1 MKLEKQKSKFR
12 WIVFISVLFT
22 YLIMSVQR
30 TAPGLITDQ
39 LMVEYQLTASTV
51 GILASIHF
59 FIFTSLQIPMGILVD
74 RYGPDR
80 ILFIGSL
87 LTGIGISIYSCSP
100 NEYILLF
107 ARVLTGTGDA
117 TVWISIVLILS
128 EWFQKNEFTRII
140 GFAGMTGSIGFLMAT
155 VPLSAWI
162 DQNGWRI
169 PFFTIG
175 ILLVL
180 CFITLYFVLF
190 KLPAQLLLKNTIDN
204 ERTIREGLLQQ
215 LKRVFTNRQTLA
227 LFFCHFGIV
236 GGFIGFISSW
246 AIPFGIEIYGMS
258 RSEASQMIM
267 TGLFGAIFG
276 APLASW
282 LSSRLGTIKQL
293 YVFIHILVVSSWF
306 VFLIFRG
313 QPPIILLYFLFIL
326 IGFGFGSSVLTF
338 AIVRKHFSIYDSG
351 VVSGVANTG
360 GFLSAVLLPTIFGT
374 ILGYF
379 QQTTDHL
386 THGYFVAFISPVI
399 FSLLGLIG
407 ICFVREKEMSTD
419 K

>member
-180 CFITLYFVLF
+180 CLITLYFVLF

-246 AIPFGIEIYGMS
+246 GVPFGIEIYGMS

-276 APLASW
+276 APLAGW

>member
-169 PFFTIG
+169 PF
-175 ILLVL
+175 L
-180 CFITLYFVLF
+180 
-190 KLPAQLLLKNTIDN
+190 
-204 ERTIREGLLQQ
+204 
-215 LKRVFTNRQTLA
+215 
-227 LFFCHFGIV
+227 
-236 GGFIGFISSW
+236 
-246 AIPFGIEIYGMS
+246 
-258 RSEASQMIM
+258 
-267 TGLFGAIFG
+267 
-276 APLASW
+276 
-282 LSSRLGTIKQL
+282 RLG
-293 YVFIHILVVSSWF
+293 Y
-306 VFLIFRG
+306 
-313 QPPIILLYFLFIL
+313 
-326 IGFGFGSSVLTF
+326 
-338 AIVRKHFSIYDSG
+338 
-351 VVSGVANTG
+351 
-360 GFLSAVLLPTIFGT
+360 
-374 ILGYF
+374 
-379 QQTTDHL
+379 
-386 THGYFVAFISPVI
+386 
-399 FSLLGLIG
+399 
-407 ICFVREKEMSTD
+407 C
-419 K
+419 

>member
-227 LFFCHFGIV
+227 LFFCH
-236 GGFIGFISSW
+236 
-246 AIPFGIEIYGMS
+246 
-258 RSEASQMIM
+258 
-267 TGLFGAIFG
+267 L
-276 APLASW
+276 
-282 LSSRLGTIKQL
+282 
-293 YVFIHILVVSSWF
+293 
-306 VFLIFRG
+306 
-313 QPPIILLYFLFIL
+313 
-326 IGFGFGSSVLTF
+326 
-338 AIVRKHFSIYDSG
+338 
-351 VVSGVANTG
+351 
-360 GFLSAVLLPTIFGT
+360 VLLVGLLVLF
-374 ILGYF
+374 
-379 QQTTDHL
+379 
-386 THGYFVAFISPVI
+386 
-399 FSLLGLIG
+399 LLGQFLL
-407 ICFVREKEMSTD
+407 V
-419 K
+419 

>member
-1 MKLEKQKSKFR
+1 MEKQKSKFR

-246 AIPFGIEIYGMS
+246 AVPFGIEIYGMS

>member
-1 MKLEKQKSKFR
+1 M
-12 WIVFISVLFT
+12 
-22 YLIMSVQR
+22 
-30 TAPGLITDQ
+30 A
-39 LMVEYQLTASTV
+39 
-51 GILASIHF
+51 
-59 FIFTSLQIPMGILVD
+59 
-74 RYGPDR
+74 
-80 ILFIGSL
+80 
-87 LTGIGISIYSCSP
+87 YS
-100 NEYILLF
+100 
-107 ARVLTGTGDA
+107 
-117 TVWISIVLILS
+117 
-128 EWFQKNEFTRII
+128 
-140 GFAGMTGSIGFLMAT
+140 
-155 VPLSAWI
+155 
-162 DQNGWRI
+162 
-169 PFFTIG
+169 FFTIG

-246 AIPFGIEIYGMS
+246 AVPFGIEIYGMS

>member
-162 DQNGWRI
+162 DHNGWRI

-246 AIPFGIEIYGMS
+246 AVPFGIEIYGMS

>member
-246 AIPFGIEIYGMS
+246 AVPFGIEIYGMS

>member
-39 LMVEYQLTASTV
+39 LMVEFQLTASTV

-246 AIPFGIEIYGMS
+246 AVPFGIEIYGMS

>member
-39 LMVEYQLTASTV
+39 LMVEFQLTASTV

>member
-246 AIPFGIEIYGMS
+246 AVPFGLEIYGMS

-407 ICFVREKEMSTD
+407 ICFVREKEMSAD